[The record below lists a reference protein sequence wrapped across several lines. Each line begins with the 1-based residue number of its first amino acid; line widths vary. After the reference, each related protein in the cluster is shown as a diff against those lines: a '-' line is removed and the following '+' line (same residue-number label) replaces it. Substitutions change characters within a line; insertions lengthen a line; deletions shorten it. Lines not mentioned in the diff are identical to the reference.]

1 MDGKLL
7 MYDGARIYYETE
19 GSGPPVM
26 LIHGFGEDSAIWRY
40 QRAFLKAHFRLI
52 IPDLPG
58 SGRSDLLPISPE
70 QLPSAIEIYADCM
83 QRVLEKEGIEQ
94 CTMLGHSMGGY
105 VALAFAH
112 YNPGRLNGLGLVHS
126 TAFADNEEKKETR
139 RKGIAFIQRYGA
151 HEFLKQSIPNL
162 FGEAFTREHPE
173 QIKALTA
180 AAANFTD
187 AALVQYYEAMIG
199 RPDRT
204 STLKN
209 ITIPVL
215 FIIGKEDKSV
225 YLQDS
230 LKQCYL
236 PAKALI
242 DILRHTAHM
251 GMWEQKDQVNDTIMK
266 FLNYIRDA

>member
-1 MDGKLL
+1 MDGKML
-7 MYDGARIYYETE
+7 MYEGACVYYETE
-19 GSGPPVM
+19 GTGPPLM
-26 LIHGFGEDSAIWRY
+26 LIHGFGEDGGIWRY
-40 QRAFLKAHFRLI
+40 QRAFLKEHFHLI

-58 SGRSDLLPISPE
+58 SGRSGLLSISPE
-70 QLPSAIEIYADCM
+70 RVSSAIEIYADCM

-105 VALAFAH
+105 LSLAFAH
-112 YNPGRLNGLGLVHS
+112 RYPGRLNGLGLVHS
-126 TAFADNEEKKETR
+126 TAFADNEEKKGVR

-151 HEFLKQSIPNL
+151 QEFLKQSIPNL
-162 FGEAFTREHPE
+162 FGETFTREHPE
-173 QIKALTA
+173 QIEALTA
-180 AAANFTD
+180 AASNFTD
-187 AALVQYYEAMIG
+187 AALVQYYHAMMK

-204 STLKN
+204 ATLKN
-209 ITIPVL
+209 VAIPVL

-242 DILRHTAHM
+242 DILCHTAHM
-251 GMWEQKDQVNDTIMK
+251 GMWEQKDHVNDTIMK